1 MNQLLALNEL
11 ELLLVAYLGG
21 CHYPV
26 SIKKMGMELE
36 IEMGVMI
43 NAILNLK
50 INHYIKQI
58 DKDIEENIFWNSE
71 EAHYEI
77 NKLKKAEI
85 NQYLA
90 YEVSHHKVRIKGDYI
105 WYVAYGSDILY
116 EKFLHYI
123 RGGICQFNHKEYYGC
138 SDQSLPLAS
147 LEMIIP
153 YEAYVAGNNPS
164 WHYKGVIFIDTHKP
178 GETLGRA
185 YLVKAEQYE
194 EIRDQAGRSSEWY
207 DKEVDLGMYL
217 GIPIKA
223 ITNKTRKV
231 INIASSKYQKV
242 VEAGIKETYRTKTEK
257 EIEDYLY
264 KIFEYEVELS
274 ESFEGLKEKWDKE
287 LLLAQALSSKERQE
301 RLAAMPIKP
310 KRIITTKTFFA
321 YNPLVI
327 AERLALAEGKCERCG
342 KETYLEVHHIKSL
355 REEGEDTLANTIAL
369 CPNCHKEI
377 HLGEEI

>member
-1 MNQLLALNEL
+1 MNQLLALSEL
-11 ELLLVAYLGG
+11 ELLIVAYLGE

-26 SIKKMGMELE
+26 SIKKIRMELE
-36 IEMGVMI
+36 IEMGLMV

-50 INHYIKQI
+50 INHFIKQI

-71 EAHYEI
+71 EAHYEVGKI
-77 NKLKKAEI
+77 KKAEI

-90 YEVSHHKVRIKGDYI
+90 YEVRHHKVRIKGDYI

-147 LEMIIP
+147 REMIIP

-164 WHYKGVIFIDTHKP
+164 WHYKGVMFLDVNKP

-185 YLVKAEQYE
+185 YLVKIEQYE
-194 EIRDQAGRSSEWY
+194 EIRDQVGRSSEWY
-207 DKEVDLGMYL
+207 DKEVDLGTYL

-223 ITNKTRKV
+223 ITNKARKV
-231 INIASSKYQKV
+231 INVASSKYQKV
-242 VEAGIKETYRTKTEK
+242 VEAGIKETYLTKTEK

-264 KIFEYEVELS
+264 KIFDYEVELND
-274 ESFEGLKEKWDKE
+274 SFEELKRRWGKE

-301 RLAAMPIKP
+301 RLVAMPIKP
-310 KRIITTKTFFA
+310 KRIITTKTFLV

-327 AERLALAEGKCERCG
+327 AERLALAGGKCERCG